1 MRKADAVCSCY
12 CYRCYFFSGISAYI
26 FTCSQLSDY
35 NESMLCPNDNIEMRP
50 VIVMSH
56 YDHPIYLEQ
65 CEKCGGIW
73 FDQSELYSAR
83 QGEAEKIE
91 ALSAELLRNPS
102 IIENDILS
110 CPRDKS
116 VLQRFSDRYFPR
128 DVILARCPSCHGI
141 WLNRGMFSKYQ
152 RYRRDLQQRKEHPVT
167 DRQMDERIRQ
177 LIAAHQSGQ
186 STETLKRLGKFLSTP
201 VDGDTYQIS
210 PSAVNA
216 VSIVLNSVI
225 AILRSL

>member
-1 MRKADAVCSCY
+1 
-12 CYRCYFFSGISAYI
+12 
-26 FTCSQLSDY
+26 
-35 NESMLCPNDNIEMRP
+35 MLCPNDNIEMCP
-50 VIVMSH
+50 VKVMSH

-73 FDQSELYSAR
+73 FDESELYSAG

-102 IIENDILS
+102 VIENDILT
-110 CPRDKS
+110 CPRDKTG
-116 VLQRFSDRYFPR
+116 LQRFSDRYFPR
-128 DVILARCPSCHGI
+128 EITLERCPSCHGI
-141 WLNRGMFSKYQ
+141 WLNRGMFIKYQ
-152 RYRRDLQQRKEHPVT
+152 RYRRDLQQQKANTVK

-201 VDGDTYQIS
+201 VDGDTYQSS
-210 PSAVNA
+210 PSEVNA
-216 VSIVLNSVI
+216 VSTVLNSIV
-225 AILRSL
+225 AILRSFVFK